1 MNTDTNIPAQRI
13 AELTREHVAIVPYDP
28 RWPQLYADEEMLLER
43 SLPVDLVERI
53 AHIGSTAIP
62 GLCSK
67 PIIDIQ
73 VEVADLDRVRKQVVP
88 IMRDLGYEFIW
99 RPTMGEQAPFYAWF
113 IKRDARG
120 QRTHHVHMVKP
131 DAASSDRLVFRD
143 FLRAHPEEAARYEE
157 LKRSLSQRFPNDR
170 AAYTQG
176 KTGFISAVIA
186 RARASGSR

>member
-1 MNTDTNIPAQRI
+1 MNADTNIPARRI

-28 RWPQLYADEEMLLER
+28 RWPEVYADEEMLLER
-43 SLPVDLVERI
+43 SLPVDLVKRI

-62 GLCSK
+62 GLSAK

-73 VEVADLDRVRKQVVP
+73 VEVTDLDRVRKQAVP

-113 IKRDARG
+113 IKRDAQG
-120 QRTHHVHMVKP
+120 QRTHHVHMVEP
-131 DAASSDRLVFRD
+131 DEASSDRLVFRD
-143 FLRAHPEEAARYEE
+143 FLRAHPEEAVRYEE

-176 KTGFISAVIA
+176 KTEFISTVIA
-186 RARASGSR
+186 RARATGSR